1 MAASTQDELAALE
14 RIGTRIA
21 LTKDVGMEVVRA
33 LLFTKTIDRHSW
45 QCSRPGVF
53 LC

>member
-21 LTKDVGMEVVRA
+21 LTKDDGMEAVRS
-33 LLFTKTIDRHSW
+33 LLFTETIDCRSW
-45 QCSRPGVF
+45 QCSRPGVS